1 MKFEVKF
8 YKDKNGD
15 CPVRRFMNDLKR
27 DQPALHRL
35 TDGGINK
42 LRDGRRHGWPLTR
55 SIGEGLFELRVGHK
69 DISRVIWF
77 FHSGRKIVLVHGFV
91 KKTDELPRADLR
103 IANERRT
110 DYLRRVGESE

>member
-1 MKFEVKF
+1 MDFEIAL
-8 YKDKNGD
+8 YRDKNGNV
-15 CPVRRFMNDLKR
+15 PVKQFLINLGR
-27 DQPALHRL
+27 DQPALRRL
-35 TDGGINK
+35 TDGGISK
-42 LRDGRRHGWPLTR
+42 LRDRRRHGWPLTR

-103 IANERRT
+103 IANQRRT